1 MSYELFFREPASGR
15 LIARRALISC
25 DDDQVALREMARMVD
40 SSDVEL
46 WDHGRLVAALP
57 AARRGGATMRAGAVS
72 LWDRLKSWIGGAPL
86 KGQTA

>member
-57 AARRGGATMRAGAVS
+57 ATRRGTGVGVGAVS
-72 LWDRLKSWIGGAPL
+72 LWERVKGWIGTAPL